1 MVSTFKTPV
10 INPVV
15 QLDTQT
21 LREIGPIQRWPNDS
35 SEAIDIVIRAI
46 YKQVLG
52 NAYIMESE
60 RLTTLESQLK
70 QGNISVREFV
80 RQVAKSELYRSRFV
94 ENCYRYRA
102 IELNFKHLLGR
113 APQDFEEMKA
123 HSHILDTKGYE
134 ADIDSYVDSDE
145 YQDAFGEDV
154 VPYYRGYD
162 TVAGQTMLEFANM
175 LKLRTS
181 ISGSDKDSINTPRLT
196 KAIIQS
202 ASRATS
208 KPRDAQDILAYVLRP
223 NPAAA
228 TTVQTFSP
236 PQQTDS
242 QDELI
247 AKLRQ
252 QIADLQSLAT
262 IGNSIVR
269 KGQRPSA
276 TLIDNAFQYQTA
288 DKAAVIKRLRGE
300 LMEARA
306 LATIGEARLNKWRR

>member
-1 MVSTFKTPV
+1 MVSTVKTPV
-10 INPVV
+10 INSVV
-15 QLDTQT
+15 RLDTQT

-52 NAYIMESE
+52 NAHIMESE

-113 APQDFEEMKA
+113 APQNFEEMKA
-123 HSHILDTKGYE
+123 HSHILDTKGYA

-145 YQDAFGEDV
+145 YQNAFGEDV
-154 VPYYRGYD
+154 VPYYRGYG

-181 ISGSDKDSINTPRLT
+181 ISGSDKDSVNAPRLT
-196 KAIIQS
+196 TAIIQS
-202 ASRATS
+202 ASAKTS
-208 KPRDAQDILAYVLRP
+208 RPREAQDILAYVLRP
-223 NPAAA
+223 KPAAPIA
-228 TTVQTFSP
+228 QTFSP
-236 PQQTDS
+236 QQQPDS

-252 QIADLQSLAT
+252 QIADLQSLAN

-276 TLIDNAFQYQTA
+276 TPIDNAFQYQTA
-288 DKAAVIKRLRGE
+288 DKAAIIKRLRGE
-300 LMEARA
+300 LMEART
-306 LATIGEARLNKWRR
+306 LATIGESRLNKWRR

>member
-10 INPVV
+10 INSVV
-15 QLDTQT
+15 RLDTQT
-21 LREIGPIQRWPNDS
+21 LRETGPIQRWPNDS

-52 NAYIMESE
+52 NAHIMESE

-113 APQDFEEMKA
+113 APQTFEEMKV
-123 HSHILDTKGYE
+123 HSHILDTEGYE

-145 YQDAFGEDV
+145 YQNAFGENI
-154 VPYYRGYD
+154 VPYYRGYG

-181 ISGSDKDSINTPRLT
+181 ISGSDKDSVNAPRLT

-208 KPRDAQDILAYVLRP
+208 RPRDTQDILAYVLRP
-223 NPAAA
+223 NPATAPTA
-228 TTVQTFSP
+228 QTFSP
-236 PQQTDS
+236 QQQTDS

-252 QIADLQSLAT
+252 QIADLQSLAN

-276 TLIDNAFQYQTA
+276 TSIDNGFQHQTA
-288 DKAAVIKRLRGE
+288 DKAAVIERLRGE